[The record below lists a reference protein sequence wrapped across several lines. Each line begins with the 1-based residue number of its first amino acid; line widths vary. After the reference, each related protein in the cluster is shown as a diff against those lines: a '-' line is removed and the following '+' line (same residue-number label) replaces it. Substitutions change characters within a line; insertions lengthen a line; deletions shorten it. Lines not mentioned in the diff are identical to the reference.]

1 MFSAANDI
9 LPPLAPSLRPT
20 PPPHPQHPNET
31 PRNDKIRAPC
41 MIRGVR
47 AAKRAPPWQDL
58 RAMHS
63 RKAVCSAFRIHGARI
78 LPKPARFGYTAAI
91 SCQEGALFPSETTF
105 GIHEAKK
112 LPRIAARER
121 TVALR
126 SWGDTVQTKHL
137 PIQHHT
143 LTRPRN
149 REIILVPSAKKRR

>member
-1 MFSAANDI
+1 MDLRQQCGRGDEAAGASRH
-9 LPPLAPSLRPT
+9 PPPRPT
-20 PPPHPQHPNET
+20 PSPPRPRRPNEA
-31 PRNDKIRAPC
+31 PRNGKIRAPC

-47 AAKRAPPWQDL
+47 AAKRGPPWQDL

-126 SWGDTVQTKHL
+126 SWGGHRANET
-137 PIQHHT
+137 
-143 LTRPRN
+143 
-149 REIILVPSAKKRR
+149 SANSTPHADASKKP